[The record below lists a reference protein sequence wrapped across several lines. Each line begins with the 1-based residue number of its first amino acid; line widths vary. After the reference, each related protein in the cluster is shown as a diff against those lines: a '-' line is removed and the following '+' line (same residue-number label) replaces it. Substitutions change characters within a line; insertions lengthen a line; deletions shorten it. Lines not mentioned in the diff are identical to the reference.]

1 MTADPKKRGLG
12 RGLDALFGEAK
23 KEEQR
28 RAERAEQKGAE
39 RAESRPADKTDS
51 KIIRGAELERN
62 APAPAAR
69 ATAPA
74 RENTNN
80 GGPRKMPVERL
91 TPGKFQPRRQF
102 NDDAIDQLA
111 DSIAV
116 HGILQPILVRPLGN
130 PSSSTTIFEIIAG
143 ERRWRAA
150 QKAQLHEVPVV
161 IQEMDDK
168 QALEIALIENLQ
180 REDLTPLEEAE
191 GYQRLMDEFGHT
203 QEQLSRQLGKSRSLV
218 ANTLRLLK
226 LPTAV
231 RSKIQSGALS
241 AGHARALIGANDA
254 EKLAEVVIKRG
265 LSVRQT
271 EKLVKQATE
280 GKFKPTKGKRGTAV
294 VKKDVDL
301 LALEEKMTALLG
313 LKVAIEGDSVQAGR
327 LVIEY
332 KSLDQ
337 LDDVLARLS
346 LHPR

>member
-28 RAERAEQKGAE
+28 RSERADA
-39 RAESRPADKTDS
+39 
-51 KIIRGAELERN
+51 KIIRGAELER
-62 APAPAAR
+62 ALPMKPAAAKPASSE
-69 ATAPA
+69 ATQKSTTGTAA
-74 RENTNN
+74 Q
-80 GGPRKMPVERL
+80 KKLPVERL

-130 PSSSTTIFEIIAG
+130 PAASTTIFEIIAG

-161 IQEMDDK
+161 VQDLSDK

-226 LPTAV
+226 LPAGV
-231 RSKIQSGALS
+231 RGKIQSGALS
-241 AGHARALIGANDA
+241 AGHARALVGANDA

-271 EKLVKQATE
+271 EKLVKQAAE
-280 GKFKPTKGKRGTAV
+280 GKHKPTKGKRGVAV

-313 LKVAIEGDSVQAGR
+313 LRVSIEGDSVQAGR

-346 LHPR
+346 LHPRG